1 MNINANILNKILANR
16 IQQHIKRIIYQD
28 QVGFSLGMKGFFSIC
43 KSIDLICH
51 MSKLKNKNHV
61 IISIYVEK
69 ERDRGKEGGKKST
82 KNTNKKRTDRQNPK
96 TNGESNT
103 QQIRIPKEI
112 HTLTKK

>member
-1 MNINANILNKILANR
+1 M
-16 IQQHIKRIIYQD
+16 Q
-28 QVGFSLGMKGFFSIC
+28 
-43 KSIDLICH
+43 
-51 MSKLKNKNHV
+51 
-61 IISIYVEK
+61 EK

-112 HTLTKK
+112 HTLTKRKGEEKKRKQRIKTRTKK